1 MRQKIDAGAILA
13 AGGALLLVVSLFM
26 RWWNPGGTAWQVFE
40 TLDLVLAG
48 CAIAVLIGVLRTL
61 SSGDG
66 EVPGWV
72 LALGIAVVAIV
83 VVQLI
88 DAPPAARHA
97 DVAAGAWVAL
107 GAGALMTIGA
117 ILSRSSIH
125 VTIDVRE
132 RDHRTRVAAVDRRR
146 AEPRADTRE
155 TETTR
160 FAEPPRVEEQQDDRT
175 QPMRAVRI
183 EGEESG

>member
-1 MRQKIDAGAILA
+1 MRQKIDAGALLA
-13 AGGALLLVVSLFM
+13 AGGALLLIVSLFV

-48 CAIAVLIGVLRTL
+48 CAVAVMIGVLRTL
-61 SSGDG
+61 SAGD

-72 LALGIAVVAIV
+72 LGLSIAVVAIV
-83 VVQLI
+83 AVQI
-88 DAPPAARHA
+88 IEAPPAARRA
-97 DVAAGAWVAL
+97 DVAAGAWLAL
-107 GAGALMTIGA
+107 GSGALMSIGA

-125 VTIDVRE
+125 VTIDVRD
-132 RDHRTRVAAVDRRR
+132 RDRRTRVAAVDRRR
-146 AEPRADTRE
+146 GDAPEDAHE

-160 FAEPPRVEEQQDDRT
+160 FAEAAPPAVEEQDDRT
-175 QPMRAVRI
+175 QPMRALRI